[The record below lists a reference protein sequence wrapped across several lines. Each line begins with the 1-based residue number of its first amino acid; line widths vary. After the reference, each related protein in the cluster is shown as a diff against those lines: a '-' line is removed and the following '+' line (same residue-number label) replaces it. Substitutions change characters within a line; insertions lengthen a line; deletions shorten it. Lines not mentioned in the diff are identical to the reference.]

1 MPTITV
7 VTPAGQQ
14 SKLDA
19 YSGMTLMETLRDAG
33 FDDIQ
38 ALCGGTC
45 ACATCHVFIDPAFMD
60 KLTPMSADEE
70 DLLSAVDARR
80 PQSRLSCQIVI
91 DDNIDG
97 MEVIIAPEA

>member
-45 ACATCHVFIDPAFMD
+45 SCATCHVFIDPAFMD
-60 KLTPMSADEE
+60 RLTPMSADEE
-70 DLLSAVDARR
+70 DLLSAVDARS

-91 DDNIDG
+91 DDNLDG
-97 MEVIIAPEA
+97 MEVTIAPEG

>member
-1 MPTITV
+1 MPTLTV

-45 ACATCHVFIDPAFMD
+45 SCATCHVFIDPAFMD
-60 KLTPMSADEE
+60 RLTPMSADEE
-70 DLLSAVDARR
+70 DLLSAVDARS
-80 PQSRLSCQIVI
+80 PQSRLSCQIAI
-91 DDNIDG
+91 DDNLDG
-97 MEVIIAPEA
+97 MEVTIAPEG

>member
-45 ACATCHVFIDPAFMD
+45 SCATCHVFIDPAFMD
-60 KLTPMSADEE
+60 RLAPMSADEE
-70 DLLSAVDARR
+70 DLLSAVDARS

-97 MEVIIAPEA
+97 MEVTIAPEG